1 MLQLC
6 LRRRRQ
12 RRASPPI
19 GEIRAEP
26 LAAPSRWSVFA
37 IRLLIFV
44 ALCVAPPAR
53 ADELTIERTYHL
65 TAREASY
72 DLDHHLAHAEGDAVL
87 TYSFEGQQVEF
98 HADRIDA
105 NPDTRTVSAVGNV
118 TVVQEQNRLFAD
130 AVEYD
135 LNHGTGSLT
144 NARGQA
150 QGVYFSAQSLR
161 ATPGQ
166 LVLTNGTFTTC
177 DRPNPDY
184 HISAREVI
192 VRPGDRV
199 ISRSSTV
206 WLKGHRLIRLPTF
219 DVSLKR
225 PQRITAFSPIGGYSH
240 RDGAF
245 AGLHY
250 TILTSGNSSIDLD
263 TRYTTR
269 RAVRAFGRGEL
280 APRWGSVALAV
291 AHRDDLTTSDLGLFA
306 PTEPVRDLTVDR
318 LPEFV
323 VASNAV
329 PLAKWGVTTA
339 RVAAGSYV
347 EYPTR
352 ARASRAVADLYV
364 QSVPIPAGAALSL
377 RPLVGVRGTWY
388 DTHQHRSALAYG
400 FLADWKPDP
409 NLALRL
415 GFIERSGRGSGPFAF
430 DAVDIARELD
440 LGLAARLGTG
450 WRTEILARRDLHRG
464 SFPAVD
470 VAIIRV
476 AHCLEYGVTWK
487 RVGGEFGIRVGLAQ
501 TGPVVAPGW

>member
-1 MLQLC
+1 MPPRSSSRRLSFPH
-6 LRRRRQ
+6 RRRFT
-12 RRASPPI
+12 I
-19 GEIRAEP
+19 FGML
-26 LAAPSRWSVFA
+26 LATC
-37 IRLLIFV
+37 L
-44 ALCVAPPAR
+44 ALCIATAAR
-53 ADELTIERTYHL
+53 ADELMIERKYHL
-65 TAREASY
+65 TARDVGF
-72 DLDHHLAHAEGDAVL
+72 DLDRQLAHAEGDAVL
-87 TYSFEGQQVEF
+87 TYAFEGHEVEF

-105 NPDTRTVSAVGNV
+105 NLDARTVSAAGNV
-118 TVVQEQNRLFAD
+118 TVVQGQNQLFAD
-130 AVEYD
+130 AVDYD
-135 LNHGTGSLT
+135 LNRGTGSLT

-150 QGVYFSAQSLR
+150 QGVYFTAQSLR

-184 HISAREVI
+184 HVSAREII

-199 ISRSSTV
+199 ISRKSTI
-206 WLKGHRLIRLPTF
+206 WFRDHRLIRLPTF
-219 DVSLKR
+219 DISLKR
-225 PQRITAFSPIGGYSH
+225 KQRVSALGPIGGYSH

-245 AGLHY
+245 VGQHY
-250 TILTSGNSSIDLD
+250 TILTSGNSSINLQA
-263 TRYTTR
+263 RYTTR
-269 RAVRAFGRGEL
+269 RGIRAFGRGEL
-280 APRWGSVALAV
+280 AARWGLVTVAA

-318 LPEFV
+318 LPEIV

-352 ARASRAVADLYV
+352 ARASRAVTDLYV
-364 QSVPIPAGAALSL
+364 ESVPIPAGANLSL

-388 DTHQHRSALAYG
+388 DTHQHRSATAYG

-409 NLALRL
+409 DLALRVGL
-415 GFIERSGRGSGPFAF
+415 IQRSGSGSGPFAF
-430 DAVDIARELD
+430 DAVDILRELD
-440 LGLAARLGTG
+440 LGLAARLSPG

-470 VAIIRV
+470 IAVIRV
-476 AHCLEYGVTWK
+476 AHCLEYGITWK
-487 RVGGEFGIRVGLAQ
+487 KVGGEFGIRVGFAQ